1 MASLPETEVKT
12 LTLTIDGQE
21 VTVEPGTTVL
31 EAARSV
37 GIDIPTLC
45 HDPRL
50 EPFGACRLCLVEVE
64 GGRAP
69 MPSCAL
75 KCGDGMVV
83 STRTDRIMKLRKF
96 VIELLLSY
104 HPLDCPVCEAAGD
117 CRLQDYAY
125 EYGVAVSPWGWH
137 PLEFASRDDH
147 PNIARDP
154 NRCILCGR
162 CVRICREVMGIGCWG
177 FRNRGYDTIIDTAYN
192 MPLESVD
199 CVSCGQCVSTCPVGA
214 LNMKRSRFGARNWQ
228 TEKTK
233 TICDYCAVGC
243 EQEVQTFRGRFVRV
257 KAPVGEGV
265 NQGNLCVKGRFG
277 MEYVN
282 SDERLIAPLVRGE
295 DGLLAPSTW
304 EEALARAAE
313 GLKKAKAAKA
323 VGVIASARCT
333 NEENYLLQKLART
346 VLGTNNIDSGARYNQ
361 AAAVATVG
369 KVLGYPAMTNSVADL
384 AEADVLL
391 IAGSNTTEE
400 HPVLALQLI
409 KAAREG
415 KALIVVD
422 PRRTDIAKRATIHLA
437 VKPGT
442 DAMLFAAMLRHIVD
456 SGLQDKDFIAAQVE
470 GFDELAESLQAVTI
484 EAAVDACGV
493 AATDIKAAAELYAEA
508 AAASILYS
516 AGLTQQQNG
525 AAAVVALADLAVVT
539 NNIGRP
545 GTGVNGLAGQANA
558 QGACDMGCLPDYL
571 PGYAALDDGDAVKAV
586 EAAMG
591 RVGDKTP
598 GRTIGQM
605 LQGVVDGQ
613 MKALYVV
620 GENPAV
626 SEPGAAMVKQALE
639 KAEFLVVQDVFLSE
653 TARYADVVL
662 PACVITER
670 DGTLTSTERRVQ
682 RVRKTVEC
690 LEDSRADWEIIAA
703 LANEL
708 GAAWTYASPAEV
720 MAEIAQVVPTY
731 AGITYERLE
740 QGGIQW
746 PCVSP
751 DDGGTSVLYA
761 EGFPAGKASLA
772 AIQLADVSLE
782 AASATAGGAGFLLTT
797 GIEREHFGTGS
808 RSRRAPGLSGLV
820 NQGRLEINPEDA
832 AALGVAADDR
842 VRVTSESGSIEP
854 VAVVTAGVPQGLLFM
869 PQHYAE
875 APAAALFP
883 AETDPVTWVPCLK
896 AVAVRVEKI

>member
-64 GGRAP
+64 GGRGP

-75 KCGDGMVV
+75 KCGEGMVV
-83 STRTDRIMKLRKF
+83 HTRTDRIMKLRKF

-137 PLEFASRDDH
+137 PLEFPTRDDH
-147 PNIARDP
+147 PNVARDP

-192 MPLESVD
+192 MPLEAVD

-228 TEKTK
+228 TAKTK
-233 TICDYCAVGC
+233 TVCAYCAVGC
-243 EQEVQTFRGRFVRV
+243 EQEIQTFRGKLVRV
-257 KAPVGEGV
+257 KAPIGEGV

-282 SDERLIAPLVRGE
+282 SDERLLTPLVRGA
-295 DGLLAPSTW
+295 DGLLAPATW
-304 EEALARAAE
+304 DEALDRAAE

-346 VLGTNNIDSGARYNQ
+346 VLGTNNIDSGARYN
-361 AAAVATVG
+361 AAAAAATVG
-369 KVLGYPAMTNSVADL
+369 KVLGYPAMTNSIADL
-384 AEADVLL
+384 PEADVLL

-409 KAAREG
+409 KAARQG
-415 KALIVVD
+415 KTLIVVD
-422 PRRTDIAKRATIHLA
+422 PRRTDIAKRASLHLA

-442 DAMLFAAMLRHIVD
+442 DAMLFAAMLRHIID
-456 SGLQDKDFIAAQVE
+456 NGLQDDAYIQANAE
-470 GFDELAESLQAVTI
+470 GYDELVASLQSVTV
-484 EAAVDACGV
+484 EAAADACGV
-493 AATDIKAAAELYAEA
+493 AATDIRTAAELYAKA
-508 AAASILYS
+508 GAASILYS
-516 AGLTQQQNG
+516 AGLTQQPRG
-525 AAAVVALADLAVVT
+525 SAAVTALADMAVIT
-539 NNIGRP
+539 GNLGRA
-545 GTGVNGLAGQANA
+545 GTGVNGLAGPANA
-558 QGACDMGCLPDYL
+558 QGACDVGCLPDFL
-571 PGYAALDDGDAVKAV
+571 PGYRALDDSEGVKAV
-586 EAAMG
+586 ETAMG
-591 RVGDKTP
+591 ARLADKAP
-598 GRTIGQM
+598 GKTIAEM
-605 LQGVVDGQ
+605 LQGVLDGRIQ
-613 MKALYVV
+613 ALYIV

-626 SEPGAAMVKQALE
+626 AEPGTAMVREALE
-639 KAEFLVVQDVFLSE
+639 KAPFLVVQDLFLSE

-662 PACVITER
+662 PACSIVER
-670 DGTLTSTERRVQ
+670 EGTLTSTERRVQ
-682 RVRKTVEC
+682 RVRRALTPRGESK
-690 LEDSRADWEIIAA
+690 ADWEIILA
-703 LANEL
+703 LGERL
-708 GAAWTYASPAEV
+708 GAGWSFGSPADIF
-720 MAEIAQVVPTY
+720 AEITRVVPMY
-731 AGITYERLE
+731 AGLSYPQLDE
-740 QGGIQW
+740 GGVQW
-746 PCVSP
+746 PFDPST
-751 DDGGTSVLYA
+751 GEGTSVLY
-761 EGFPAGKASLA
+761 S
-772 AIQLADVSLE
+772 Q
-782 AASATAGGAGFLLTT
+782 GFLEQKARLAPLTLSVPQDQGAVDTAAYPFTLTT
-797 GIEREHFGTGS
+797 GIEREHFGTGG
-808 RSRRAPGLSGLV
+808 RSRHAPGLTGLV
-820 NQGRLEINPEDA
+820 RSGRLELNPADA
-832 AALGVAADDR
+832 ATLGVVAGDT
-842 VRVTSESGSIEP
+842 VRVTSAWGSIEP
-854 VAVVTAGVPQGLLFM
+854 VAAPTASVPQGLVFM

-875 APAAALFP
+875 AAAASLFP
-883 AETDPVTWVPCLK
+883 AEADEVTKVPSLK
-896 AVAVRVEKI
+896 AVPVKIEKA

>member
-21 VTVEPGTTVL
+21 VTVDPGTTVL

-83 STRTDRIMKLRKF
+83 HTRTEKIMKLRKF
-96 VIELLLSY
+96 VIELLVSY
-104 HPLDCPVCEAAGD
+104 HPLECPVCEAAGD
-117 CRLQDYAY
+117 CRLQDYAH

-137 PLEFASRDDH
+137 PLEFATRDDH
-147 PNIARDP
+147 PNVARDP

-177 FRNRGYDTIIDTAYN
+177 FRSRGYDTIIDTAYN
-192 MPLESVD
+192 MPLEAVN

-214 LNMKRSRFGARNWQ
+214 LNMKRSRFAARNWQ
-228 TEKTK
+228 TDKTK
-233 TICDYCAVGC
+233 TVCDFCAVGC
-243 EQEVQTFRGRFVRV
+243 EQEVQTFRGKLVRV
-257 KAPVGEGV
+257 KAPIGEGV

-295 DGLLAPSTW
+295 DGLLTPATW
-304 EEALARAAE
+304 DDALARAAE

-369 KVLGYPAMTNSVADL
+369 KVLPYPAMTNSVADL
-384 AEADVLL
+384 TDADVLL

-409 KAAREG
+409 KAARQG
-415 KALIVVD
+415 KTLIVID
-422 PRRTDIAKRATIHLA
+422 PRRTDIAKRATLHLA

-442 DAMLFAAMLRHIVD
+442 DTLLLAAMLRHIID
-456 SGLQDKDFIAAQVE
+456 SGLQDKDYIAANAE
-470 GFDELAESLQAVTI
+470 GYEELVESLQAVSL
-484 EAAVDACGV
+484 EAAAEACGL
-493 AATDIKAAAELYAEA
+493 AAADIKTAAELYGKA

-516 AGLTQQQNG
+516 AGLTQQVNG
-525 AAAVVALADLAVVT
+525 AAAVTALADLAVIT
-539 NNIGRP
+539 GNLGRP
-545 GTGVNGLAGQANA
+545 GTGINGLAGQANA

-571 PGYAALDDGDAVKAV
+571 PGYHALTDADGVKAV

-591 RVGDKTP
+591 RLGDKNP
-598 GRTIGQM
+598 GKTIGEM
-605 LQGVVDGQ
+605 LQGVLDGQ
-613 MKALYVV
+613 IKALYVV

-626 SEPGAAMVKQALE
+626 SEPGAAAVKEALE
-639 KAEFLVVQDVFLSE
+639 QAEFLVVQDIFLSE

-670 DGTLTSTERRVQ
+670 DGTLTNTERRVQ
-682 RVRKTVEC
+682 RVREALPPLDGCKP
-690 LEDSRADWEIIAA
+690 DWEIVLA
-703 LANEL
+703 LANQL
-708 GAAWTYASPAEV
+708 GADWAYASPADIMV
-720 MAEIAQVVPTY
+720 EIAKAVPQY
-731 AGITYERLE
+731 AGISYERLD
-740 QGGIQW
+740 QGDIQW
-746 PCVSP
+746 PCVSVE
-751 DDGGTSVLYA
+751 DEGTPVLYA
-761 EGFPAGKASLA
+761 DGFGERKALLQPVEVAPVDTADSA
-772 AIQLADVSLE
+772 ADGYAF
-782 AASATAGGAGFLLTT
+782 TLTT

-820 NQGRLEINPEDA
+820 AEGRLEINATDA
-832 AALGVAADDR
+832 SSLGIASGDR
-842 VRVTSESGSIEP
+842 VQVTSPWGNIEP
-854 VAVVTAGVPQGLLFM
+854 VAVIAPTVPQGLVFM

-875 APAAALFP
+875 AAAAALFP
-883 AETDPVTWVPCLK
+883 AVSDPVTKVPALK
-896 AVAVRVEKI
+896 AVPVNVQKKA

>member
-31 EAARSV
+31 EAAQSV

-83 STRTDRIMKLRKF
+83 HTRTERIMKLRKF

-137 PLEFASRDDH
+137 PLEFDTRDDH

-177 FRNRGYDTIIDTAYN
+177 FRSRGYDTIIDTAYN
-192 MPLESVD
+192 MPLEAVD

-228 TEKTK
+228 TEKTM
-233 TICDYCAVGC
+233 TVCDYCAVGC
-243 EQEVQTFRGRFVRV
+243 EQEVQTFRGKLVRV
-257 KAPVGEGV
+257 KAPIGEGV
-265 NQGNLCVKGRFG
+265 NAGNLCVKGRFG

-295 DGLLAPSTW
+295 DGLLAPTTW
-304 EEALARAAE
+304 DDALARVAE
-313 GLKKAKAAKA
+313 GLKKAKAAKG

-369 KVLGYPAMTNSVADL
+369 KVLGYPAMTNSVADIVE
-384 AEADVLL
+384 AEVLL

-400 HPVLALQLI
+400 HPVLALQLV

-415 KALIVVD
+415 KELIVVD
-422 PRRTDIAKRATIHLA
+422 PRRTDIARRASIHLA
-437 VKPGT
+437 VKPGS
-442 DAMLFAAMLRHIVD
+442 DAVLFAAMLKHIVD
-456 SGLQDKDFIAAQVE
+456 SGLHDKDFIAAHADGFEELVE
-470 GFDELAESLQAVTI
+470 SVKAVTI
-484 EAAVDACGV
+484 EAAADACGV
-493 AATDIKAAAELYAEA
+493 PAADIKSAAELYAKA
-508 AAASILYS
+508 AAASIFYS
-516 AGLTQQQNG
+516 AGLTQQYNG
-525 AAAVVALADLAVVT
+525 AAAVTALADLAVVT
-539 NNIGRP
+539 GNIGRA

-571 PGYAALDDGDAVKAV
+571 PGYVALDDAEAVKTV
-586 EAAMG
+586 EAVMG
-591 RVGDKTP
+591 RVSDKTP
-598 GRTIGQM
+598 GQIIGGM
-605 LQGVVDGQ
+605 LQGIVDGQ
-613 MKALYVV
+613 VKALYIV
-620 GENPAV
+620 GENPAI
-626 SEPGAAMVKQALE
+626 SEPGAAMVKEALE
-639 KAEFLVVQDVFLSE
+639 KAEFLVVQDIFLSE

-662 PACVITER
+662 PACAITER

-682 RVRKTVEC
+682 RVRKTMDC
-690 LEDSRADWEIIAA
+690 LEGAKADWEIVLAI
-703 LANEL
+703 ANEL
-708 GAAWTYASPAEV
+708 GAGWTYTSPAEI
-720 MAEIAQVVPTY
+720 MAEIALAVPTY
-731 AGITYERLE
+731 AGISYERLE

-746 PCVSP
+746 PCIDAE
-751 DDGGTSVLYA
+751 DDGTPILYT
-761 EGFPAGKASLA
+761 EGFPGGRASLA
-772 AIQLADVSLE
+772 AIEVSDVS
-782 AASATAGGAGFLLTT
+782 AADIAAGNGFSLLLTT
-797 GIEREHFGTGS
+797 GIEREHFGTGA
-808 RSRRAPGLSGLV
+808 RSRRAAGLTGLV
-820 NQGRLEINPEDA
+820 NEGRLEINPTDA
-832 AALGVAADDR
+832 TALGVAPGDR
-842 VRVTSESGSIEP
+842 IRVTSVSGSIEP
-854 VAVVTAGVPQGLLFM
+854 VAVVTAGVPQGLVFM
-869 PQHYAE
+869 PQHYVE
-875 APAAALFP
+875 APATALFP
-883 AETDPVTWVPCLK
+883 AQVDPVTAVPLLK
-896 AVAVRVEKI
+896 AVAVKVEKA